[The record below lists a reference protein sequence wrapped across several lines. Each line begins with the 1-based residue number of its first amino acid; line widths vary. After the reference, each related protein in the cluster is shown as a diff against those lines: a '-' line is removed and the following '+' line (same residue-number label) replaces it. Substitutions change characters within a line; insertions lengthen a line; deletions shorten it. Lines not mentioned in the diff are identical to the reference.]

1 VIAGIVLAGCVCLA
15 GCKTPKPRAEVMEH
29 ENKGNSLDTIES
41 SSSRTQE
48 SESHGTKDT
57 DRIVKNTNQ
66 LESSSREGSPDNTR
80 NQKTENIDNVQDL
93 EWKNKNQLK
102 DTVTGIR
109 KENGPEQKLGQL
121 LERKELILETETGC
135 YEALPSKDGAIGILV
150 STEFVKQVLEI
161 NVLEYPYGKILLQ
174 QGNISI
180 RLQEGA
186 REMISRTEVLSLTCA
201 PYRRDNH
208 LYLPLEAIYE
218 GFGYKAKLPLGS
230 WRIYLESEEP
240 YRDRSLPK
248 VYDYRKVGRSTKVRD
263 QGSFGTCW
271 SFASRCQ
278 WLTF

>member
-1 VIAGIVLAGCVCLA
+1 MIAGIVLAGCVCLA

-41 SSSRTQE
+41 NSSRTQE

-121 LERKELILETETGC
+121 LERKELILQAVMKHFRQKME
-135 YEALPSKDGAIGILV
+135 L
-150 STEFVKQVLEI
+150 
-161 NVLEYPYGKILLQ
+161 
-174 QGNISI
+174 
-180 RLQEGA
+180 
-186 REMISRTEVLSLTCA
+186 
-201 PYRRDNH
+201 
-208 LYLPLEAIYE
+208 
-218 GFGYKAKLPLGS
+218 
-230 WRIYLESEEP
+230 
-240 YRDRSLPK
+240 
-248 VYDYRKVGRSTKVRD
+248 
-263 QGSFGTCW
+263 
-271 SFASRCQ
+271 
-278 WLTF
+278 